1 MKKPELPLSTVGRG
15 YVCKLKI
22 NSSCIIATV
31 GVALERQQR
40 GKIFPMEKAVRDTSS
55 NPHYMEKEVAQLVS
69 RMSSVKLQQK

>member
-31 GVALERQQR
+31 GVALER
-40 GKIFPMEKAVRDTSS
+40 
-55 NPHYMEKEVAQLVS
+55 
-69 RMSSVKLQQK
+69 